1 MAAGTAHIEKEY
13 EPFKAVLSFLLCNTG
28 FRAFFRI
35 DNTITLRGRIVRF
48 CCVVVLKIRPVF
60 LRPAALQNRKIP
72 FSLRSEIFA

>member
-35 DNTITLRGRIVRF
+35 DNTIRVQCAAERAHCSVLLR
-48 CCVVVLKIRPVF
+48 CRP
-60 LRPAALQNRKIP
+60 
-72 FSLRSEIFA
+72 